1 MIGRKI
7 FKIRYEYFTLK
18 IWLMLNLL
26 ILCRLPLTQT
36 KFTQAMDA
44 QKITNH
50 LLNQNI
56 ISFSLEKLRSREHK

>member
-1 MIGRKI
+1 
-7 FKIRYEYFTLK
+7 
-18 IWLMLNLL
+18 MLNLL

-44 QKITNH
+44 QKIKNP